1 MPKYTLGPDVDLNQ
15 EVVRDKRGKRI
26 TEAYAKRLIDSTPI
40 PRVGRPALGSPGQRS
55 PEVKARVPLKT
66 KQKLERVAKKRNM
79 TPSELLRE
87 LLEEYLKSA

>member
-1 MPKYTLGPDVDLNQ
+1 MPKYTLGPDIDLKK
-15 EVVRDKRGKRI
+15 EVIRDKHGKRI
-26 TEAYAKRLIDSTPI
+26 TEAYVKRLIASTPV
-40 PRVGRPALGSPGQRS
+40 PNVGRPSLTAPGQRS

-87 LLEEYLKSA
+87 LLEDYLKSA

>member
-1 MPKYTLGPDVDLNQ
+1 MPKYTLGPDIDLDK
-15 EVVRDKRGKRI
+15 EVVRDRAGRRI
-26 TEAYAKRLIDSTPI
+26 TEARARRIAASTPI

-66 KQKLERVAKKRNM
+66 KQKLERLAKKRNM
-79 TPSELLRE
+79 TPSALLRE